1 MTPSKLVEDINFKL
15 GNVSD
20 DIFFDMKVTQIQTLL
35 VNIRSTLLPAIH
47 TTRTLDTPETVS
59 SLTPEMECIR
69 SVALSGEVMTCMV
82 NLS

>member
-35 VNIRSTLLPAIH
+35 VDIRSTLLPATH
-47 TTRTLDTPETVS
+47 TTRTLDTPEIVS
-59 SLTPEMECIR
+59 SLTPDMECIR
-69 SVALSGEVMTCMV
+69 SVALSRELMTFMV